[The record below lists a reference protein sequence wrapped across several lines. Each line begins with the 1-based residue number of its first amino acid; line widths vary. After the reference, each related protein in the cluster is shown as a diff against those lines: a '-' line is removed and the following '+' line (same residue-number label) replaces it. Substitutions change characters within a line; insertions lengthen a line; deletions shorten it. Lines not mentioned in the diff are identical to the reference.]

1 MSTGGKP
8 PRPQTKLIDDE
19 AEEASQDDDDEDE
32 DEYESSFIDDVDID
46 KETPTPAPREATGRT
61 ASTHSQ
67 DEVVSST
74 SSRNKAHR
82 ETTPLI
88 TRSQAKKI
96 ASTATLSDNGKPP
109 SNKRQLNTLGHSLSG
124 SSKAKGIQSSAI
136 EKPPGDPGSQTQL
149 ATRPSG
155 FESMPAFTPDL
166 YDEFSKFLKYRAAQS
181 EQNEML
187 STPDSKRVAFKASD
201 QAKDPMEV
209 AEEEA
214 EGSPQPRR
222 AGRRVHTSGAA
233 IRKTE
238 PKVTEE
244 DDPDTAA
251 TQDTGKSKTLPSVK
265 GKQKD
270 SDPVTNAAATS
281 TKKVPA
287 KSGKNKGKEKA
298 TEESPQT
305 GPGPQSGHKR
315 TRSTN
320 SDDDTALPDNIAA
333 AFMANAKSP
342 SPSKKA
348 KSAKAAGSSKT
359 STVLHTEN
367 IKTVSKLPAR
377 CAVTDKTLQ
386 DPLLHK
392 IYRNLP
398 PLSKGVF
405 VSWSSGTGPGNFLF
419 GQWPQVCRDIDA
431 RKLWACIN
439 FSRRLQYINPSRY
452 SPVGIQAISQ
462 VYRDGNR
469 WAMCVDSK
477 TATCVSVGMAIH
489 SALMEPSTVTTATA
503 KSLWSKFLTVI
514 LHSQDFERLV
524 GFVCMAFHVKSL
536 HAQLHCDAISFG
548 TRSFSKNS
556 KPTASAK
563 FSRGIPSSATKTAS
577 STTFSSDDALSW
589 EDEVPIYDG
598 RHTAFN
604 LSDDVD
610 DLDNILPRFESNES
624 EIPNSS
630 CVAVAYTVS
639 HYSSSSKDSVY
650 FNIRFV
656 VVIATPDEEG
666 EEEEESSQRDG
677 DHSRKCKAEMEGT
690 DEDEA

>member
-1 MSTGGKP
+1 MPTSSHSPVELKSQHKPRVRIGVPHMSTGGKP

-46 KETPTPAPREATGRT
+46 KEVLIPWSRTPTPAPREATGRT

-74 SSRNKAHR
+74 SSRSKAHR

-96 ASTATLSDNGKPP
+96 ASTATLSDNG
-109 SNKRQLNTLGHSLSG
+109 SG

-209 AEEEA
+209 DEEEA

-281 TKKVPA
+281 TKEVPA

-419 GQWPQVCRDIDA
+419 GQWPQV
-431 RKLWACIN
+431 
-439 FSRRLQYINPSRY
+439 
-452 SPVGIQAISQ
+452 
-462 VYRDGNR
+462 YRDGNR

-514 LHSQDFERLV
+514 LHSQDFGRLV

-556 KPTASAK
+556 KQTLATASAK

-577 STTFSSDDALSW
+577 STTFSSDDASSW

-677 DHSRKCKAEMEGT
+677 DHSRKGTAEMEGT